1 MRRAWAA
8 AAPWLLAGL
17 LATAGVLH
25 LVAPRP
31 FEALIPEALPGPPR
45 AWVLG
50 SGAAELACAAAV
62 ALPATRRIGG
72 WATAALF
79 VAVFPGNVQMALD
92 GGARGVDGWLGS
104 AAVAWARLPLQVPL
118 VLWAVGVARRAAGVT
133 GGRDRVGGPR
143 PTTTDQRRPG

>member
-1 MRRAWAA
+1 MRRGWTA

-31 FEALIPEALPGPPR
+31 FETLVPEQLPGSPR
-45 AWVLG
+45 AWVLA
-50 SGAAELACAAAV
+50 SGLAEIACAAAV
-62 ALPATRRIGG
+62 AVPVTRRAGG

-118 VLWAVGVARRAAGVT
+118 VLWAVGVARRAERVT
-133 GGRDRVGGPR
+133 EVRDRVGRARPR
-143 PTTTDQRRPG
+143 SPR